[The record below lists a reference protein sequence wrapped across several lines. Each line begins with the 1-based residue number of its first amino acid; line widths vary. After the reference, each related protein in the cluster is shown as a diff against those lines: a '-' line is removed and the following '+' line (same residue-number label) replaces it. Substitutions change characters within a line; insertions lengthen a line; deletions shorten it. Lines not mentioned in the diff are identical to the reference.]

1 MNRKTKWIIGLLVLV
16 SVMSFIIWQI
26 YSFISSNENIVI
38 SDQVNGK
45 ETITLT
51 SPGEPLKNASKEL
64 KKEIDNRTT

>member
-1 MNRKTKWIIGLLVLV
+1 MNRKTKWIIGLLVFV

-26 YSFISSNENIVI
+26 YSLISSDENIVI